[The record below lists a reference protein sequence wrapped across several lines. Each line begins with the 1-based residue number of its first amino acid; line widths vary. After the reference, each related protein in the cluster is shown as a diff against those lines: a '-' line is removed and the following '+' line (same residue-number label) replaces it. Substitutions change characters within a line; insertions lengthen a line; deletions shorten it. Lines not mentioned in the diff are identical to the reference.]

1 MSKNKP
7 KFTTQNTDS
16 YVSDTDNQV
25 DQTDQV
31 DKNTTTGLFKNP
43 FIVSLLSSITG
54 SITRP
59 LTGSLTGSLNTGYV
73 NNIISDIGSNI
84 NNVLLNVS
92 NHPFLQNDTNR
103 GWVLIASSIFGTFFL
118 ISMLWKFIFNFMLS
132 YASVKVV
139 LWFLEHYKP
148 DESSDEVASDHYVS
162 ETSSV
167 DVIEYLVVLL
177 FVTSLTPLS
186 YLPYMSL
193 MVNGSCVMLS
203 VTTLASKEYR
213 RKICKF
219 VKDALV
225 SPDYKPGHKMEGKIH
240 SSLQTFCHTIETLN
254 IGTFNMTHNS
264 RSVYTD
270 LKTSNSFT
278 DGLRKLTQKPLKLIM
293 SKSQNNKTKQNND
306 LTDDFDDDLDESFN

>member
-16 YVSDTDNQV
+16 NVSDTDNQS
-25 DQTDQV
+25 DQV
-31 DKNTTTGLFKNP
+31 DKNRVTGLFKNP
-43 FIVSLLSSITG
+43 FIVSLLSSFTG
-54 SITRP
+54 SLNVP
-59 LTGSLTGSLNTGYV
+59 LTGSLNIDYV
-73 NNIISDIGSNI
+73 NNMVSGLGSNI
-84 NNVLLNVS
+84 NNVILNVS

-103 GWVLIASSIFGTFFL
+103 GWVLIASAIFGTFFL

-139 LWFLEHYKP
+139 LWFLEHYEP
-148 DESSDEVASDHYVS
+148 YESSDEVESDHYVS

-203 VTTLASKEYR
+203 ITTLASKEYR

-240 SSLQTFCHTIETLN
+240 SSLQTFCYTIETLN

-278 DGLRKLTQKPLKLIM
+278 DGLRKLTQKPLNIIM
-293 SKSQNNKTKQNND
+293 SKNKKSTPEQHND
-306 LTDDFDDDLDESFN
+306 LVNDFDDDLDESFN